1 MTEEPSRPTPSSAP
15 TSAQG
20 REKTADE
27 QSELDLGVIST
38 GASDVDSALAPL
50 EGLGERSVSEHPEV
64 YEQVLGELSATMA
77 DHSGDPVAEPA
88 EADSSDSTD
97 SSAASNGG

>member
-1 MTEEPSRPTPSSAP
+1 MA
-15 TSAQG
+15 AQG

-50 EGLGERSVSEHPEV
+50 EGLGDRPVSEHPEV
-64 YEQVLGELSATMA
+64 YEQVLAELSATMA

-88 EADSSDSTD
+88 EAHPSDSIGP
-97 SSAASNGG
+97 SAAPNGG